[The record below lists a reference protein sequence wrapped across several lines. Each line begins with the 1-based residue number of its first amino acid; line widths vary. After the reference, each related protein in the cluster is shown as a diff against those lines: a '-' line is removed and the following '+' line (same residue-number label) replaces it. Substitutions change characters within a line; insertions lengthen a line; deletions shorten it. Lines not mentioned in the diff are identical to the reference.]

1 MITGRIEFTDEQ
13 NGITAFYE
21 INSPD
26 RGRGKAKDY
35 FVGEIRQ
42 HGKVVSKMYGT
53 YMGYIDFDGRRY
65 WDIRR
70 MINFEIRCA
79 DLAKE
84 ALPSDC
90 RNREDSIK
98 LFQGDIETAQANKDM
113 LENKQRADRKLREAA
128 DARRKQ

>member
-1 MITGRIEFTDEQ
+1 MITGRIELTDEQ

-26 RGRGKAKDY
+26 RGKGKAKDY

-42 HGKVVSKMYGT
+42 HGKVVSKMFGT
-53 YMGYIDFDGRRY
+53 YMGYIDFDSRRY

-70 MINFEIRCA
+70 MNNFEIRCA
-79 DLAKE
+79 DLTKE

-98 LFQGDIETAQANKDM
+98 LFQGDVETAQANKDM